1 MGMSGQ
7 PGRGYRGPPGPQ
19 GLTGPDGPKGDSNDF
34 GSIAFSAMRG
44 ISGNVNSGDFV
55 TYDEL
60 LLDTTSN
67 SFDIGT
73 GTFACP
79 RSGTYF
85 FSFSSH
91 AVDDAV
97 QLVTYVND
105 NQVQPT
111 FQGHEEGETGYAYL
125 VNYQWS
131 MTLQIGDKVK
141 MRVSYQKL
149 HITKTFQTYFQGYLL
164 KADE

>member
-73 GTFACP
+73 GTFTCP

-85 FSFSSH
+85 FSFASH
-91 AVDDAV
+91 AKDLYV
-97 QLVTYVND
+97 QVHMYVNGSET
-105 NQVQPT
+105 VPK
-111 FQGHEEGETGYAYL
+111 FQGHENGDTRHWYL
-125 VNYQWS
+125 INFQWS
-131 MTLQIGDKVK
+131 KKLQTGDKVRL
-141 MRVSYQKL
+141 RVTSNSLIARSEYP
-149 HITKTFQTYFQGYLL
+149 IYFQGYLV